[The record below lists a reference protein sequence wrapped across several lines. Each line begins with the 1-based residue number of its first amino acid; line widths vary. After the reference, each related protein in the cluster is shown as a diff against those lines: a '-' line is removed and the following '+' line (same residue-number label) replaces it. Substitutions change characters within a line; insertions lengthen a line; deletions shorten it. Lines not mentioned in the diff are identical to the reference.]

1 VNILGNG
8 TPAPVTG
15 LSPPSFNRTP
25 EKSNTGTYSYKADYD
40 GQDHYS
46 NNLDIW
52 HFLDDHSTY
61 APPWEDIDLLNS
73 TSAALSFFTYY
84 EIEDNRDYGY
94 VKISTDRGKTWTHLA
109 EYTGDSG
116 GWIQKTINLDS
127 YAGEEAIIAFNF
139 RSDNKNVEQG
149 WYIDDISVSTTGTGT
164 TSLLSSI
171 WNWITSLV
179 GILSVEILSDGA
191 EDPVPGLSV
200 IVEYPTYNHT
210 LQTFSNVQRVIDL
223 VENYQS
229 QGLYYGFFYY
239 DNTSD
244 TYTGEYLVKF
254 NQNMPDT
261 SSISVNTSFNT
272 TLWGC
277 QATDCHDTYNL
288 INDLTTN
295 ISNTS
300 IHPNGI
306 VSPGVGGNCQ
316 LQCHSPYSSQFL
328 TATPAHLH
336 EIRYGHE
343 GGFIVGETGNIT
355 IFNVTSPITT
365 TVTMYS
371 ESDIIRPRVQTTF
384 DLDSHSEIVN
394 CKDCHTDFIHKSSGT
409 DTHQI
414 GQSEILS
421 GTNISSIG
429 VHANSVT
436 CEECH
441 GNLSYPAIPNQF
453 SLTGTIGS
461 YDPAFTTYL
470 SNTKTYII
478 NVQNDI
484 DINVSIEN
492 STFGVTLTLIGP
504 VDNTSGL
511 QDLNTIDSW
520 EGTYFVP
527 SIDGSITF
535 KTGSQ
540 IFYPLGGLKV
550 SNFTDPSSKGTWI
563 ARLFSWSPGS
573 TNFTITSNNNNP
585 IVEKPIIHIPW
596 NCSECHNP
604 SGTGNASANR
614 TIPAWDN
621 NGLSFAHTDFDDDL
635 KGDVPCRSCHN
646 SFHEISLL
654 DCQDCHNSPPSGHTD
669 IVEGYDYPDAPY
681 LNCLS
686 CHGDPH
692 DIGPGGG
699 PNCTDCHLE
708 GGSNTN
714 WSGPIL
720 NKTGFFN
727 SSHNNITGDF
737 DANNY
742 SAISIVCWGCH
753 VDFAQQLV
761 DPDHTK
767 PASQLPVCEDCHFND
782 TPLNGDYL
790 RKKPPIQIPEHQ
802 PLGEDV
808 QTNISTNCTFCHNN
822 SLSIPIPTTKVKYHE
837 AKNYVS
843 HYVSTTYL
851 MTPTNNTTDC
861 IWCHVDNSNNISW
874 GYPPDPMTSTKFNHT
889 DLNITNYS
897 GCYPCHVSY
906 KALNGSVPLP
916 GFTFHNISMASGAG
930 NDCVYCHDIG
940 GIVREEFQID
950 VQAMNQSCAIHY
962 DLNRGAADTL
972 DVNNV
977 RCWACHGD
985 GDGSEAD
992 QPQGHPVNFRNPRN
1006 CSEKDCHNVNQ
1017 SILNEPMVYEHF
1029 KYVDEIDENLT
1040 TAVDCPAC
1048 HLNSIVNH
1056 MDSLIPSDTSLVSH
1070 YGSTDD
1076 LINTSSCI
1084 YCHLDEDNAEE
1095 WGNAP
1100 DPTSNISRPSD
1111 KEWEST
1117 LFVGDKWHLGN
1128 RYFLTFEDIAVD
1140 GDSAFLRLY
1149 QGDTLLD
1156 ELVVDESQYYYYE
1169 GDFIDPDGRDVTAIV
1184 LEINVTTIFRGNM
1197 ETWLVKAKASPWKRI
1212 HPENKDPACWA
1223 CHIDDYVIDKKRYL
1237 VLDEDEDR
1245 IYYVEKLLDFSDDDV
1260 RDEETLV
1267 PRNLVLTEGY
1277 YQRLQVDGGDFIL
1290 TAEEVDINGKLARIT
1305 LSRRGTLIEE
1315 DIYREGGYLEYK
1327 KDLFY
1332 DGHKIDDVV
1341 IFTARID
1348 SVFHGFDYDVV
1359 ILTDV
1364 RVISDRL
1371 MAVDD
1376 DETLGGF
1383 NTSQLHINDIFSIG
1397 GAPDTFHVPPL
1408 NEGIDG
1414 GSDCVYCHD
1423 TSNGFG
1429 ISSVNAIETQLG
1441 GHRGL
1446 NANAESSVELSDDIN
1461 KACWACHGDG
1471 VEPGR
1476 HPANYLYPRMCQDC
1490 HADMEEPTYGAVDLN
1505 DETHGQVE
1513 DCHRCHAADYPGLH
1527 VINVFEP
1534 GVPYIIRINVI
1545 PEVVRPDVVMHDVS
1559 KPEETRPNQ
1568 FVKVDVAAMAGWNM
1582 KVRAIEYFIDV
1593 EGLPGTGTQVM
1604 PVDGLFD
1611 EQVEEAEFT
1620 INTTGLVYGNHTIFV
1635 HAMERDEQWGPVKSA
1650 VFSIESPELP
1660 VEPKQTWWWVVLLFI
1675 IISAVILLLYKKRNT
1690 QE

>member
-1 VNILGNG
+1 MKNGIIITLLIILSFSSAAGAMPAVTHSGNYTAVLTYGQTPYQVGYLSSGNNTGWLWWDSRDDRQRMEQQNIILVNILENG
-8 TPAPVTG
+8 TAGPISG
-15 LSPPSFNRTP
+15 LSPPAFYRTT
-25 EKSNTGTYSYKADYD
+25 ENANFGTYTYKADYD
-40 GQDHYS
+40 GTGNYD
-46 NNLDIW
+46 NNMDMWHILDNY
-52 HFLDDHSTY
+52 STY
-61 APPWEDIDLLNS
+61 NLPYDDLDL
-73 TSAALSFFTYY
+73 TGYTEAELTFWTIYG
-84 EIEDNRDYGY
+84 IEENNDFGY
-94 VKISTDRGKTWTHLA
+94 VKISTDRGKTWTTL
-109 EYTGDSG
+109 ETYTGTDPSS
-116 GWIQKTINLDS
+116 WTYETISLTP
-127 YAGEEAIIAFNF
+127 YAGNKVMIAFNF
-139 RSDNKNVEQG
+139 ISDEDTVSQG
-149 WYIDDISVSTTGTGT
+149 WYIDEIQVEKSSPSA
-164 TSLLSSI
+164 TSLSLSTI
-171 WNWITSLV
+171 LTLV
-179 GILSVEILSDGA
+179 KNFFMGILGISPQTILYDDAETAPPELSVEVTYPHYDYSPDSFSTRNRIVTLE
-191 EDPVPGLSV
+191 EDYLNP
-200 IVEYPTYNHT
+200 
-210 LQTFSNVQRVIDL
+210 
-223 VENYQS
+223 
-229 QGLYYGFFYY
+229 GLYYGVFFYK
-239 DNTSD
+239 NEND
-244 TYTGEYLVKF
+244 TYSGEYNINF
-254 NQNMPDT
+254 TGTMPD
-261 SSISVNTSFNT
+261 SSVISSNTSFTT

-277 QATDCHDTYNL
+277 QARGCHDAWSPQSDPSTRNP
-288 INDLTTN
+288 TR
-295 ISNTS
+295 S
-300 IHPNGI
+300 IHPDQI
-306 VSPGVGGNCQ
+306 TSVMGGNCMTM
-316 LQCHSPYSSQFL
+316 CHSPYSSQFL
-328 TATPAHLH
+328 TATPAHVH
-336 EIRYGHE
+336 ETLYGHE
-343 GGFIVGETGNIT
+343 GGFIKGVSGWVTIYNTTDGSEPGSIVEIYRKSSVVRPPSQTSFNIPSH
-355 IFNVTSPITT
+355 VTDT
-365 TVTMYS
+365 
-371 ESDIIRPRVQTTF
+371 
-384 DLDSHSEIVN
+384 N
-394 CKDCHTDFIHKSSGT
+394 CKDCHTTFIHDNTGGVNYNIT
-409 DTHQI
+409 DPYTLT
-414 GQSEILS
+414 GS
-421 GTNISSIG
+421 
-429 VHANSVT
+429 
-436 CEECH
+436 
-441 GNLSYPAIPNQF
+441 NLSY
-453 SLTGTIGS
+453 TGVHNKLSCEYCHGDLA
-461 YDPAFTTYL
+461 YPAFTGNQQVSDTIGDYIPEFVSFEAL
-470 SNTKTYII
+470 TKSYII
-478 NVQNDI
+478 NTDGT
-484 DINVSIEN
+484 DHINISVSFNN
-492 STFGVTLTLIGP
+492 SLEGMTLVLIGP
-504 VDNTSGL
+504 MNDSANGL
-511 QDLNTIDSW
+511 QDLNENDKW
-520 EGTYFVP
+520 KGTYFVP
-527 SIDGSITF
+527 AINGSISFNTEKMLAYPFGDVWAGSIPDTF
-535 KTGSQ
+535 PRAG
-540 IFYPLGGLKV
+540 I
-550 SNFTDPSSKGTWI
+550 WI
-563 ARLFSWSPGS
+563 ARIYSWSEEMA
-573 TNFTITSNNNNP
+573 NYTITSNYP
-585 IVEKPIIHIPW
+585 IEKKPIIHIPW

-646 SFHEISLL
+646 SFHEISILN
-654 DCQDCHNSPPSGHTD
+654 CQECHNSPPSGHTN

-681 LNCLS
+681 LNCIS

-720 NKTGFFN
+720 NRTGFFN

-742 SAISIVCWGCH
+742 SAISMVCWGCH
-753 VDFAQQLV
+753 NDYGQQLV
-761 DPDHTK
+761 DPGHTR
-767 PASQLPVCEDCHFND
+767 PASELPECEDCHFTD

-790 RKKPPIQIPEHQ
+790 RKNPPIQIPEHQ

-822 SLSIPIPTTKVKYHE
+822 SLSIPIPTTNVKYHE

-889 DLNITNYS
+889 DLNITNNS

-906 KALNGSVPLP
+906 KALNGSVLLP

-940 GIVREEFQID
+940 GIVGEEFQID
-950 VQAMNQSCAIHY
+950 VQAMNQSGAIHY

-972 DVNNV
+972 DANNV

-985 GDGSEAD
+985 GDASEAD
-992 QPQGHPVNFRNPRN
+992 QPLGHPVNFRNPRN

-1017 SILNEPMVYEHF
+1017 STLNEPMVYEHF

-1048 HLNSIVNH
+1048 HLNSIVNYQ
-1056 MDSLIPSDTSLVSH
+1056 DSLIPSDTSLVSH

-1169 GDFIDPDGRDVTAIV
+1169 GDFIDPDGRDITAIV
-1184 LEINVTTIFRGNM
+1184 LEINFTTIFRGNM

-1223 CHIDDYVIDKKRYL
+1223 CHMDDYVIDKKRYL

-1245 IYYVEKLLDFSDDDV
+1245 IYYVERLLDFSDDDV

-1315 DIYREGGYLEYK
+1315 DIYREGEYLEYE

-1371 MAVDD
+1371 MAYDKD
-1376 DETLGGF
+1376 GKLGGF

-1441 GHRGL
+1441 GHSGL
-1446 NANAESSVELSDDIN
+1446 NANAASSVELSDDIN

-1476 HPANYLYPRMCQDC
+1476 HPANYLFPRQCRDC

-1513 DCHRCHAADYPGLH
+1513 DCQRCHAADYPGLH

-1534 GVPYIIRINVI
+1534 GVPYIIRINVM
-1545 PEVVRPDVVMHDVS
+1545 PEVIRPD
-1559 KPEETRPNQ
+1559 Q
-1568 FVKVDVAAMAGWNM
+1568 FV
-1582 KVRAIEYFIDV
+1582 
-1593 EGLPGTGTQVM
+1593 
-1604 PVDGLFD
+1604 
-1611 EQVEEAEFT
+1611 
-1620 INTTGLVYGNHTIFV
+1620 
-1635 HAMERDEQWGPVKSA
+1635 
-1650 VFSIESPELP
+1650 
-1660 VEPKQTWWWVVLLFI
+1660 
-1675 IISAVILLLYKKRNT
+1675 
-1690 QE
+1690 